1 MGRRRPGGKMSVFE
15 GKVALVTGAGSGIG
29 RATAQLFAERGA
41 SVACL
46 DRDAQGCDETV
57 ALIEGAGGE
66 ALAIRSDVNSSET
79 CREAV
84 QRTVERFGRLD
95 HAFNNAGVRGQ
106 WADPWNEE
114 GIINGITVNLYGVI
128 WGMKHQI
135 AYMLEH
141 GGGTIVNT
149 SSIAGI
155 SGNVGALDYTAA
167 KHGVV
172 GFSKASALRYGAAGV
187 RINVV
192 CPGLIQTGMSGPS
205 SNSPEAL
212 ETTRRLSPILH
223 RNGEARDIAEAVTW
237 LSSPFSKFIFGVA
250 LPVDGGFSIN

>member
-1 MGRRRPGGKMSVFE
+1 MGMFE
-15 GKVALVTGAGSGIG
+15 GKVALVTGAAAGIG
-29 RATAQLFAERGA
+29 RATAALFAERGA
-41 SVACL
+41 NLVCVDRNTEGLAQTVEIIQRL
-46 DRDAQGCDETV
+46 GRDAIAVD
-57 ALIEGAGGE
+57 L
-66 ALAIRSDVNSSET
+66 DVSLPESGK
-79 CREAV
+79 EAV
-84 QRTVERFGRLD
+84 AKTVERFGRLD

-106 WADPWNEE
+106 WQDPWDEE
-114 GIINGITVNLYGVI
+114 GVIAGIGVNLFGVI

-135 AYMLEH
+135 AHMIEH

-149 SSIAGI
+149 ASIAGI

-172 GFSKASALRYGAAGV
+172 GITKAAAMKYGAQGV

-192 CPGLIQTGMSGPS
+192 CPGLIETPMTLNGQG
-205 SNSPEAL
+205 NSPEAQAV
-212 ETTRRLSPILH
+212 TDRLSPILH

-237 LSSPFSKFIFGVA
+237 LSSPLSKFIYGVA

>member
-1 MGRRRPGGKMSVFE
+1 MRMFE
-15 GKVALVTGAGSGIG
+15 GRVALVTGAGSGIG
-29 RATAQLFAERGA
+29 RATAALFAERGA
-41 SVACL
+41 KVTCV
-46 DRDAQGCDETV
+46 DRDVAGCAETV
-57 ALIEGAGGE
+57 DAIQRLGGE
-66 ALAIRSDVNSSET
+66 AQAIALDVALPESGL
-79 CREAV
+79 EAV
-84 QRTVERFGRLD
+84 ASTLERFGRLD

-106 WADPWNEE
+106 WMDPWNEE
-114 GIINGITVNLYGVI
+114 GIIAGIGVNLFGVL

-135 AYMLEH
+135 AHMIGH

-149 SSIAGI
+149 ASIAGL

-172 GFSKASALRYGAAGV
+172 GLSKAAAMKYGPQGV

-192 CPGLIQTGMSGPS
+192 CPGLIETGMSGQS
-205 SNSPEAL
+205 DAPEAL
-212 ETTRRLSPILH
+212 EVTKRLSPILH

-237 LSSPFSKFIFGVA
+237 LSSPLSKFIFGVA